1 MVTIRPFKALKPR
14 RDLVPEVAALPYD
27 VYNREEAREVVDAN
41 PHSFLAIDRS
51 ETQFAP
57 DYDMYSPEVYRKAD
71 EMIRQWTEEGIFV
84 EDEQP
89 CYYLWE
95 LTMNG
100 RSQTGLV
107 ACSSVD
113 DYLNGIV
120 KKHEN
125 TRKDK
130 EADRTNHVDVTS
142 AQTGPIFLAYRNNE
156 DIRSGV
162 EAVKGSAPML
172 DYVAEDEVQHRVWK
186 IADPEEVTKITEAFA
201 GLANTYIADGH
212 HRAASAVSVSQMR
225 RKEHPDYTGEEEF
238 NYFLSVLFPDN
249 ELEIMDYNRVIK
261 DLNNMTPAEVLDKIA
276 AVYTVE
282 EAPVAPYRP

>member
-27 VYNREEAREVVDAN
+27 VYNREEAREVVEAN

-100 RSQTGLV
+100 RS
-107 ACSSVD
+107 
-113 DYLNGIV
+113 
-120 KKHEN
+120 
-125 TRKDK
+125 
-130 EADRTNHVDVTS
+130 
-142 AQTGPIFLAYRNNE
+142 
-156 DIRSGV
+156 
-162 EAVKGSAPML
+162 
-172 DYVAEDEVQHRVWK
+172 
-186 IADPEEVTKITEAFA
+186 
-201 GLANTYIADGH
+201 
-212 HRAASAVSVSQMR
+212 
-225 RKEHPDYTGEEEF
+225 
-238 NYFLSVLFPDN
+238 
-249 ELEIMDYNRVIK
+249 
-261 DLNNMTPAEVLDKIA
+261 
-276 AVYTVE
+276 
-282 EAPVAPYRP
+282 